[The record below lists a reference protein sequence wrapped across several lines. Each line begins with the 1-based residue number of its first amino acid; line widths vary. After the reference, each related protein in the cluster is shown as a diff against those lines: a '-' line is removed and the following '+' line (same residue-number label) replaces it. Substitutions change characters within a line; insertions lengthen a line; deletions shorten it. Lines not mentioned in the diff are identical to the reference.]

1 MNEGDRNRIDVRM
14 SRIGQSVA
22 GFLAGSPPRH
32 FRAAIV
38 GHHVKDKPASA
49 PHPASIAYGR
59 PNGLVYTASPDI
71 CFSNSYD
78 Y

>member
-1 MNEGDRNRIDVRM
+1 MNQGDRNRIDVRM

-49 PHPASIAYGR
+49 PASG
-59 PNGLVYTASPDI
+59 VYRLWSAEPASPDN